1 MANGSGGKRVPAYY
15 PVYIDVKERTCT
27 VIGGGKIGEEKVRK
41 LLECGASVKVV
52 SPEVTDGVSRLA
64 DDGGITWVRREY
76 QPGDLEGAF
85 IAIAATDHNP
95 TNVRIAEEA
104 RKRNVLL
111 NVVDVTHLCTFI
123 APSIATRG
131 EVTVAVSTG
140 GASPALARKFREE
153 LTRSKILEYAD
164 LAPVLSYARS
174 ELMSKGVKVEP
185 DHWQTCIT
193 DDLLDMV
200 QSGREEEAR
209 TTLMSSLLQGE
220 APASPDR

>member
-1 MANGSGGKRVPAYY
+1 MPAYY
-15 PVYIDVKERTCT
+15 PVYIDVKGRTCT

-41 LLECGASVKVV
+41 LLECGAAVKVV
-52 SPEVTDGVSRLA
+52 SPEVTDGVGRLA
-64 DDGGITWVRREY
+64 DEGGVIWVRREY
-76 QPGDLEGAF
+76 EPGDLEDAF

-95 TNVRIAEEA
+95 TNVRIAQEA

-111 NVVDVTHLCTFI
+111 NVVDVTHLCMFI

-164 LAPVLSYARS
+164 LAPLLSYARS
-174 ELMSKGVKVEP
+174 ELMHNGVKIEA

-200 QSGREEEAR
+200 QSGREDEAK
-209 TTLMSSLLQGE
+209 TTLMSSLLKGKT
-220 APASPDR
+220 PVSRDD

>member
-1 MANGSGGKRVPAYY
+1 MPAYY
-15 PVYIDVKERTCT
+15 PVYIDVKGRTCT

-41 LLECGASVKVV
+41 LLECGAAVKVV

-64 DDGGITWVRREY
+64 DDGQVIWIHREY
-76 QPGDLEGAF
+76 QPGDLEDAF

-104 RKRNVLL
+104 RERNVLL

-174 ELMSKGVKVEP
+174 ELMREGVKIEA

-193 DDLLDMV
+193 DDLLEMV
-200 QSGREEEAR
+200 QAGRDEEAK
-209 TTLMSSLLQGE
+209 TTLMSSLLQGKT
-220 APASPDR
+220 PVSSDD